1 MELPSRLTT
10 AQAAEYVGVPA
21 ATLRYWRHKGE
32 GPASY
37 MLGGRRVVFDRE
49 DLDAWLD
56 AQKKATVR
64 GGVA

>member
-1 MELPSRLTT
+1 MSTRLTT
-10 AQAAEYVGVPA
+10 TQAEEYTGVPA
-21 ATLRYWRHKGE
+21 ATLRYWRSRGE

-37 MLGGRRVVFDRE
+37 TLGGRRVVYDLA

-64 GGVA
+64 GGVG